1 MDRNLV
7 EFHFGIP
14 VDFRIAAN
22 LVIGYSNLKF
32 KQTNINAVYK
42 LNFDVI
48 INDFVRNL
56 FNSQTRMMN
65 PTFEHDLDNPHLDD
79 LSYEMTLSSL
89 QACLLNTLY
98 MDEQTAYTIC
108 RHIANGLFELS
119 TWISKEINDLRF
131 IEVVNDFRYIEEN
144 NRDIGPVSI
153 PYQDLIKFNLSVS
166 YISDNE
172 IVLVENPPGYDC
184 NAEYGFY
191 QMAEVIYNLPN

>member
-1 MDRNLV
+1 MERNLV

-22 LVIGYSNLKF
+22 LVIGYSNLKV

-65 PTFEHDLDNPHLDD
+65 PTFECDLDNPHLDD
-79 LSYEMTLSSL
+79 LPYEMTLSSL
-89 QACLLNTLY
+89 QACLMNTLY

-131 IEVVNDFRYIEEN
+131 IEIN
-144 NRDIGPVSI
+144 NRSTDSVSISPNGSISI
-153 PYQDLIKFNLSVS
+153 PYNDLIKFNLSVS
-166 YISDNE
+166 YISDDE
-172 IVLVENPPGYDC
+172 IVLTENPPGYDC

>member
-1 MDRNLV
+1 MERNLV

-32 KQTNINAVYK
+32 KQTNINAAYK

-131 IEVVNDFRYIEEN
+131 IEIN
-144 NRDIGPVSI
+144 NRNIGSISI

-172 IVLVENPPGYDC
+172 IVLTENPPGYDC

>member
-1 MDRNLV
+1 MERNLI

-22 LVIGYSNLKF
+22 LVIGYSNLKV
-32 KQTNINAVYK
+32 KQTNINAIYK

-65 PTFEHDLDNPHLDD
+65 PTFEYDLDNPHLDD
-79 LSYEMTLSSL
+79 LPYEMTLSSL
-89 QACLLNTLY
+89 QACLMNTLY

-131 IEVVNDFRYIEEN
+131 IEIN
-144 NRDIGPVSI
+144 NRSIGSVSTPYSSISI
-153 PYQDLIKFNLSVS
+153 PYNDLIKFNLSVS
-166 YISDNE
+166 YISDDE
-172 IVLVENPPGYDC
+172 IVLTENPPGYDC

>member
-108 RHIANGLFELS
+108 SHIANGLFELS

-131 IEVVNDFRYIEEN
+131 IEIN
-144 NRDIGPVSI
+144 NRNIGSVSISPNGSISI
-153 PYQDLIKFNLSVS
+153 PYQDLINFNLSVS

-172 IVLVENPPGYDC
+172 IVLTENPPGYDC

>member
-1 MDRNLV
+1 MERNLV

-22 LVIGYSNLKF
+22 LVIGYSNLKV

-65 PTFEHDLDNPHLDD
+65 PTFEYDLDNPHLDD
-79 LSYEMTLSSL
+79 LPYEMTLSSL
-89 QACLLNTLY
+89 QACLMNTLY

-131 IEVVNDFRYIEEN
+131 IEIN
-144 NRDIGPVSI
+144 NRSTDSVSISPNGSISI
-153 PYQDLIKFNLSVS
+153 PYNDLIKFNLSVS
-166 YISDNE
+166 YISDDE
-172 IVLVENPPGYDC
+172 IVLTENPPGYDC

>member
-56 FNSQTRMMN
+56 FNSQTRMMD

-119 TWISKEINDLRF
+119 TWISKEINDIRF
-131 IEVVNDFRYIEEN
+131 IEVNSTN
-144 NRDIGPVSI
+144 NSI
-153 PYQDLIKFNLSVS
+153 SAPYQDLIKFNLSVS
-166 YISDNE
+166 YISDDE
-172 IVLVENPPGYDC
+172 IVLTENPPGYDC

>member
-48 INDFVRNL
+48 INDFIRNL

-131 IEVVNDFRYIEEN
+131 IEIN
-144 NRDIGPVSI
+144 NRNIGSISI

-172 IVLVENPPGYDC
+172 IVLTENPPGYDC

>member
-1 MDRNLV
+1 MERNLV

-14 VDFRIAAN
+14 VDFRIAVN
-22 LVIGYSNLKF
+22 LVIGYSNLKV
-32 KQTNINAVYK
+32 KQTNINAAYK

-98 MDEQTAYTIC
+98 MDEPIAYTIC
-108 RHIANGLFELS
+108 RHVANGLFELS

-144 NRDIGPVSI
+144 NRDIDPVSI
-153 PYQDLIKFNLSVS
+153 PYNDLIKFNLSVS
-166 YISDNE
+166 YISDDE

>member
-1 MDRNLV
+1 MERNLV

-22 LVIGYSNLKF
+22 LVIGYSNLKV
-32 KQTNINAVYK
+32 KQTNIAAIYK

-65 PTFEHDLDNPHLDD
+65 PTFEYDLDNPHLDD
-79 LSYEMTLSSL
+79 LPYEMTLSSL

-131 IEVVNDFRYIEEN
+131 IEIN
-144 NRDIGPVSI
+144 NRSSGSVSTPYHSISI
-153 PYQDLIKFNLSVS
+153 PYNDLIKFNLSVS
-166 YISDNE
+166 YISDDE
-172 IVLVENPPGYDC
+172 IVLTENPPGYDC

>member
-65 PTFEHDLDNPHLDD
+65 PTFEYDLDNPHLDD

-89 QACLLNTLY
+89 QACLQNTLY

-131 IEVVNDFRYIEEN
+131 IEIN
-144 NRDIGPVSI
+144 NRNIGSVSISPNGSISI

-172 IVLVENPPGYDC
+172 IVLTENPPGYDC

>member
-32 KQTNINAVYK
+32 KQTNINAIYK

-48 INDFVRNL
+48 INDFIRNL

-131 IEVVNDFRYIEEN
+131 IEIN
-144 NRDIGPVSI
+144 NRNIGSVSISPNGSISI

-166 YISDNE
+166 YISDNK
-172 IVLVENPPGYDC
+172 IVLTENPPGYDC
-184 NAEYGFY
+184 NTEYGFY

>member
-98 MDEQTAYTIC
+98 MDEETAYTIC
-108 RHIANGLFELS
+108 SHIANGLFELS

-131 IEVVNDFRYIEEN
+131 IEIN
-144 NRDIGPVSI
+144 NRNIGSVSISPNGSISI

-166 YISDNE
+166 YISDDE
-172 IVLVENPPGYDC
+172 IVLTENPPGYDC
-184 NAEYGFY
+184 NSEYGFY

>member
-32 KQTNINAVYK
+32 KQTNINAIYK

-48 INDFVRNL
+48 INDFIRNL

-108 RHIANGLFELS
+108 SHIANGLFELS

-131 IEVVNDFRYIEEN
+131 IEIN
-144 NRDIGPVSI
+144 NRNIGSVSISPNGSISI

-172 IVLVENPPGYDC
+172 IVLTENPPGYDC

>member
-32 KQTNINAVYK
+32 KQTNINAIYK

-48 INDFVRNL
+48 INDFIRNL

-119 TWISKEINDLRF
+119 TWISKEINDIRF
-131 IEVVNDFRYIEEN
+131 IEVNSTN
-144 NRDIGPVSI
+144 NSI
-153 PYQDLIKFNLSVS
+153 SAPYQDLIKFNLSVS
-166 YISDNE
+166 YISDDE
-172 IVLVENPPGYDC
+172 IVLTENPPGYDC

>member
-7 EFHFGIP
+7 EFHFGVP

-22 LVIGYSNLKF
+22 LIFGYGNLKF
-32 KQTNINAVYK
+32 KQTNIPSLYK

-48 INDFVRNL
+48 VNDFLRNL

-98 MDEQTAYTIC
+98 VDEQTAYAIC
-108 RHIANGLFELS
+108 RHVANGLFELS

-131 IEVVNDFRYIEEN
+131 IDVGN
-144 NRDIGPVSI
+144 NTTSI

-166 YISDNE
+166 YINDDE
-172 IVLVENPPGYDC
+172 IVLCENPPGYDC

-191 QMAEVIYNLPN
+191 QMAEIIYNLPY

>member
-42 LNFDVI
+42 INFDVI
-48 INDFVRNL
+48 INDFIRNL

-65 PTFEHDLDNPHLDD
+65 PTFEHDLDNPHLND

-108 RHIANGLFELS
+108 SHIANGLFELS

-131 IEVVNDFRYIEEN
+131 IEIN
-144 NRDIGPVSI
+144 NRNIGSVSISPNGSISI

-166 YISDNE
+166 YISDDE
-172 IVLVENPPGYDC
+172 IVLTENPPGYDC

>member
-1 MDRNLV
+1 MERNLV

-32 KQTNINAVYK
+32 KQTNINAAYK

-119 TWISKEINDLRF
+119 TWVSKEINDLRF
-131 IEVVNDFRYIEEN
+131 IEIN
-144 NRDIGPVSI
+144 NRNIGSVSISPNGSISI

-172 IVLVENPPGYDC
+172 IVLTENPPGYDC

-191 QMAEVIYNLPN
+191 QMAEIIYNLPY

>member
-32 KQTNINAVYK
+32 KQTNINAIYK

-48 INDFVRNL
+48 INDFIRNL

-119 TWISKEINDLRF
+119 TWVSKEINDLRF
-131 IEVVNDFRYIEEN
+131 IEIN
-144 NRDIGPVSI
+144 NRNIGSVSISPNGSISI

-172 IVLVENPPGYDC
+172 IVLTENPPGYDC
-184 NAEYGFY
+184 NAEYGFLS
-191 QMAEVIYNLPN
+191 NG

>member
-32 KQTNINAVYK
+32 KQTNINAIYK

-108 RHIANGLFELS
+108 SHIANGLFELS
-119 TWISKEINDLRF
+119 TWISKEINDIRF
-131 IEVVNDFRYIEEN
+131 IEVNSTN
-144 NRDIGPVSI
+144 NSI
-153 PYQDLIKFNLSVS
+153 SAPYQDLIKFNLSVS
-166 YISDNE
+166 YISDDE
-172 IVLVENPPGYDC
+172 IVLTENPPGYDC
-184 NAEYGFY
+184 NSEYGFY

>member
-48 INDFVRNL
+48 INDFIRNL

-119 TWISKEINDLRF
+119 TWVSKEINDLRF
-131 IEVVNDFRYIEEN
+131 IEIN
-144 NRDIGPVSI
+144 NRNIGSVSISPNGSISI

-166 YISDNE
+166 YINDDE
-172 IVLVENPPGYDC
+172 IVLCENPPGYDC

>member
-48 INDFVRNL
+48 INDFIRNL

-98 MDEQTAYTIC
+98 MDEETAYTIC

-131 IEVVNDFRYIEEN
+131 IEIN
-144 NRDIGPVSI
+144 NRNIGSVSISPNGSISI

-172 IVLVENPPGYDC
+172 IVLTENPPGYDC
-184 NAEYGFY
+184 NVEYGFY

>member
-22 LVIGYSNLKF
+22 LVIGYSNIKF

-98 MDEQTAYTIC
+98 MDEPTAYTIS
-108 RHIANGLFELS
+108 RHVANGLFELS

-131 IEVVNDFRYIEEN
+131 INVDNTN
-144 NRDIGPVSI
+144 SVSI
-153 PYQDLIKFNLSVS
+153 PYNDLIKFNLSVS
-166 YISDNE
+166 YISDDE

>member
-1 MDRNLV
+1 MERNLV

-22 LVIGYSNLKF
+22 LIIGYSNLKV

-65 PTFEHDLDNPHLDD
+65 PTFEYDLDNPHLDD
-79 LSYEMTLSSL
+79 LPYEMTLSSL
-89 QACLLNTLY
+89 QACLMNTLY

-119 TWISKEINDLRF
+119 IWISKEINDLRF
-131 IEVVNDFRYIEEN
+131 IEVN
-144 NRDIGPVSI
+144 NRSTDSVSTPYSSISI
-153 PYQDLIKFNLSVS
+153 PYNDLIKFNLSVS
-166 YISDNE
+166 YISDDE
-172 IVLVENPPGYDC
+172 IVLTENPPGYDC

>member
-1 MDRNLV
+1 MERNLV

-98 MDEQTAYTIC
+98 MDEPTAYTIC
-108 RHIANGLFELS
+108 RHVANGLFELS

-131 IEVVNDFRYIEEN
+131 INVDNTN
-144 NRDIGPVSI
+144 SVSI
-153 PYQDLIKFNLSVS
+153 PYNDLIKFNLSVS
-166 YISDNE
+166 YISDDE

>member
-1 MDRNLV
+1 MERNLV
-7 EFHFGIP
+7 EFHFSIP

-22 LVIGYSNLKF
+22 LVIGYSNLKV
-32 KQTNINAVYK
+32 KQTNINAAYK

-65 PTFEHDLDNPHLDD
+65 PTFEYDLDNPHLDD
-79 LSYEMTLSSL
+79 LPYEMTLSSL

-98 MDEQTAYTIC
+98 MDEQTAYIIC
-108 RHIANGLFELS
+108 RHVANGLFELS

-131 IEVVNDFRYIEEN
+131 IEIN
-144 NRDIGPVSI
+144 NRSSVSISPNGSVSI
-153 PYQDLIKFNLSVS
+153 PYNDLIKFNLSVS
-166 YISDNE
+166 YISDDE
-172 IVLVENPPGYDC
+172 IVLTENPPGYDC

>member
-1 MDRNLV
+1 MERNLV

-22 LVIGYSNLKF
+22 LVIGYSNLKV
-32 KQTNINAVYK
+32 KQTNINAAYK

-65 PTFEHDLDNPHLDD
+65 PTFEYDLDNPHLDD
-79 LSYEMTLSSL
+79 LPYEMTLSSL
-89 QACLLNTLY
+89 QACLMNTLY

-131 IEVVNDFRYIEEN
+131 IEVN
-144 NRDIGPVSI
+144 NRNINPNGSISI
-153 PYQDLIKFNLSVS
+153 PYNDLIKFNLSVS
-166 YISDNE
+166 YISDDE
-172 IVLVENPPGYDC
+172 IVLTENPPGYDC

>member
-48 INDFVRNL
+48 INDFIRNL

-108 RHIANGLFELS
+108 SHIANGLFELS

-131 IEVVNDFRYIEEN
+131 IEIN
-144 NRDIGPVSI
+144 NRNIGSVSISPNGSISI

-172 IVLVENPPGYDC
+172 IVLTENPPGYDC

>member
-22 LVIGYSNLKF
+22 LVIGYSNLKV

-56 FNSQTRMMN
+56 FNSQARMMN
-65 PTFEHDLDNPHLDD
+65 PTFEYDLDNPHLDD
-79 LSYEMTLSSL
+79 LPYEMTLSSL
-89 QACLLNTLY
+89 QACLQNTLY

-131 IEVVNDFRYIEEN
+131 IEIN
-144 NRDIGPVSI
+144 NRSTDSVSISPNGSISI
-153 PYQDLIKFNLSVS
+153 PYNDLIKFNLSVS
-166 YISDNE
+166 YISDDE
-172 IVLVENPPGYDC
+172 IVLTENPPGYDC

>member
-22 LVIGYSNLKF
+22 LVIGCSNLKF

-48 INDFVRNL
+48 INDFIRNL

-131 IEVVNDFRYIEEN
+131 IEIN
-144 NRDIGPVSI
+144 NRNIGSVSISPNGSISI

-172 IVLVENPPGYDC
+172 IVLTENPPGYDC

>member
-32 KQTNINAVYK
+32 KQTNINAIYK

-48 INDFVRNL
+48 INDFIRNL

-108 RHIANGLFELS
+108 RHIAIGLFELS

-131 IEVVNDFRYIEEN
+131 IEIN
-144 NRDIGPVSI
+144 NRNIGSVSISPNGSISI

-172 IVLVENPPGYDC
+172 IVLTENPPGYDC

>member
-7 EFHFGIP
+7 EFHFGVP

-22 LVIGYSNLKF
+22 LIFGYGNLKF
-32 KQTNINAVYK
+32 KQTNIPSLYK

-48 INDFVRNL
+48 VNDFLRNL

-98 MDEQTAYTIC
+98 VDEQTAYTIC
-108 RHIANGLFELS
+108 RHVANGLFELS

-131 IEVVNDFRYIEEN
+131 IEVVNDFRYIEVN

-166 YISDNE
+166 YINDDE
-172 IVLVENPPGYDC
+172 IVLCENPPGYDC

-191 QMAEVIYNLPN
+191 QMAEIIYNLPY

>member
-48 INDFVRNL
+48 INDFIRNL

-65 PTFEHDLDNPHLDD
+65 PTFEHYLDNPHLDD

-131 IEVVNDFRYIEEN
+131 IEIN
-144 NRDIGPVSI
+144 NRNIGSVSISPNGSISI

-172 IVLVENPPGYDC
+172 IVLTENPPGYDC

>member
-32 KQTNINAVYK
+32 KQTNINAIYK

-48 INDFVRNL
+48 INDFIRNL

-131 IEVVNDFRYIEEN
+131 IEIN
-144 NRDIGPVSI
+144 NRNIGSVSISPNGSISI

-166 YISDNE
+166 YISDNK
-172 IVLVENPPGYDC
+172 IVLTENPPGYDC

>member
-1 MDRNLV
+1 MERNLV

-22 LVIGYSNLKF
+22 LVIGYSNLKV

-48 INDFVRNL
+48 INDFIRNL

-65 PTFEHDLDNPHLDD
+65 PTFEYDLDNPHLDD
-79 LSYEMTLSSL
+79 LPYEMTLSSL

-131 IEVVNDFRYIEEN
+131 IEIN
-144 NRDIGPVSI
+144 NRSTDSVSISPNGSISI
-153 PYQDLIKFNLSVS
+153 PYNDLIKFNLSVS
-166 YISDNE
+166 YISDDE
-172 IVLVENPPGYDC
+172 IVLTENPPGYDC

>member
-1 MDRNLV
+1 MERNLV

-32 KQTNINAVYK
+32 KQTNINAIYK

-48 INDFVRNL
+48 INDFIRNL

-131 IEVVNDFRYIEEN
+131 IEIN
-144 NRDIGPVSI
+144 NRNIGSVSISPNGSISI

-166 YISDNE
+166 YIGDDE
-172 IVLVENPPGYDC
+172 IVLTENPPGYDC
-184 NAEYGFY
+184 NAEYGFH
-191 QMAEVIYNLPN
+191 QMAEIIYNLPY

>member
-1 MDRNLV
+1 MERNLV

-48 INDFVRNL
+48 INDFVHNL

-98 MDEQTAYTIC
+98 MDEPTAYTIC
-108 RHIANGLFELS
+108 RHVANGLFELS

-131 IEVVNDFRYIEEN
+131 IEVVNDFRYTEVMIE
-144 NRDIGPVSI
+144 ILVLSL
-153 PYQDLIKFNLSVS
+153 YLIK
-166 YISDNE
+166 I
-172 IVLVENPPGYDC
+172 
-184 NAEYGFY
+184 
-191 QMAEVIYNLPN
+191 

>member
-1 MDRNLV
+1 MERNLV

-32 KQTNINAVYK
+32 KQTNINAAYK

-48 INDFVRNL
+48 INDFIRNL

-131 IEVVNDFRYIEEN
+131 IEIN
-144 NRDIGPVSI
+144 NRNIGSVSISPNGSISI

-166 YISDNE
+166 YISDDE

>member
-1 MDRNLV
+1 MERNLV

-32 KQTNINAVYK
+32 KQTNINAAYK

-98 MDEQTAYTIC
+98 MDEPTAYTIC
-108 RHIANGLFELS
+108 RHVANGLFELS

-131 IEVVNDFRYIEEN
+131 IEEN
-144 NRDIGPVSI
+144 NRDIDPVSI
-153 PYQDLIKFNLSVS
+153 PYNDLIKFNLSVS
-166 YISDNE
+166 YISDDE